1 MLIDLWF
8 LDRKKEINKFC
19 STTNWGS

>member
-8 LDRKKEINKFC
+8 LDRKNEINKFC